1 MLSFIF
7 IGITLLSLLLFYYAT
22 GKSKR
27 VLLVNILWILVVG
40 VISYSGYF
48 TNTSAK
54 PPRFLVVLL
63 AVISLS
69 VFLLKTVNRTKLN
82 TNLLLAIHTLRLPI
96 ELVLSQ
102 LFLQKKV
109 PILMT
114 FKGWNFDILIGISAI
129 FLLLYLWYT
138 KNRLSKIFT
147 LIWNILGLILLT
159 AIVII
164 AVLSSPLPLQILAL
178 NQPNIAVLQFPFI
191 YLPACVVPI
200 VFASHLLIIKAIKH
214 N

>member
-96 ELVLSQ
+96 ELVLYQ

-129 FLLLYLWYT
+129 FLLLYLWCT

-200 VFASHLLIIKAIKH
+200 VFASHLLIIKAIRH

>member
-96 ELVLSQ
+96 ELVLYQ